1 MRKTVIA
8 MGVLIAA
15 IGMTMLLTP
24 EAVIRTAVTLLG
36 ISGIINGIYNVV
48 SLRKMAP
55 DENFRRI
62 ITIRGILSILTG
74 AAAAA
79 LPLIFAGTLWTIM
92 LYVLGAYL
100 VLAAALEIYG
110 VIKLRTE
117 GVNTKPFITEII
129 ASIVLAVLLFSVPA
143 AIGLT
148 LIRIIG
154 AGACIAGAGILIREL
169 RNKET
174 VIYAEDITD
183 K

>member
-1 MRKTVIA
+1 
-8 MGVLIAA
+8 
-15 IGMTMLLTP
+15 
-24 EAVIRTAVTLLG
+24 
-36 ISGIINGIYNVV
+36 
-48 SLRKMAP
+48 
-55 DENFRRI
+55 
-62 ITIRGILSILTG
+62 
-74 AAAAA
+74 
-79 LPLIFAGTLWTIM
+79 M